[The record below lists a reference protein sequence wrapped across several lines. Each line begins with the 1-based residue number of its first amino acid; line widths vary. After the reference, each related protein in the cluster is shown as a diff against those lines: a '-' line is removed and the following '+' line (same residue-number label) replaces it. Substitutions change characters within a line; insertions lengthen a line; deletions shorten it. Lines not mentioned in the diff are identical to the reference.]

1 MQNEQ
6 RGIEFINNNGYTKAR
21 GWQTVH
27 TMGQGTQPEN
37 RMVGRRGVAPDSEAN
52 GN

>member
-6 RGIEFINNNGYTKAR
+6 GRIEFINNNGYTKGR
-21 GWQTVH
+21 GRQTVH

-37 RMVGRRGVAPDSEAN
+37 RMIGEG
-52 GN
+52 G